1 MTKINQIW
9 DELANDKSFAKGLL
23 IRRYSGAVLPDV
35 YVAMQH
41 PEKLLCI
48 CISIS
53 DTIEVNIS
61 SFSNLQEIE
70 VDLYPSPTQT
80 GNNALIF
87 KLLNFQHKDI
97 FTVLCEDLITSL
109 SAETNEKKLVKEIL
123 NRFEKW
129 KSLFSKIGLQGLTPE
144 EQRGLFGELY
154 FLRKYLQG
162 NSNFLEVVNTWIGTE
177 RDVRDFQSGNWAV
190 EVKTTHGNNH
200 QKVHISSERQLD
212 TTNLANLFLYH
223 ISLEQMQNSGE
234 SLNDIVDSVL
244 ECLQSDALA
253 LNKFKS
259 KIYEVGY
266 FDMQRSL
273 YESIGYFIR
282 QNTFYK
288 VENDFPRIQESE
300 IRVGIGDVKYSI
312 ILSQCT
318 NFIVDEEIILET
330 IIPKQ
335 IDFKWTTRN

>member
-1 MTKINQIW
+1 M
-9 DELANDKSFAKGLL
+9 
-23 IRRYSGAVLPDV
+23 
-35 YVAMQH
+35 
-41 PEKLLCI
+41 
-48 CISIS
+48 
-53 DTIEVNIS
+53 
-61 SFSNLQEIE
+61 
-70 VDLYPSPTQT
+70 
-80 GNNALIF
+80 
-87 KLLNFQHKDI
+87 
-97 FTVLCEDLITSL
+97 
-109 SAETNEKKLVKEIL
+109 VKEIL

-177 RDVRDFQSGNWAV
+177 REVRDFQSGTWAV

-212 TTNLANLFLYH
+212 TTNLDNLFLYH

-234 SLNDIVDSVL
+234 SLNDIVASVL

-266 FDMQRSL
+266 FDL
-273 YESIGYFIR
+273 
-282 QNTFYK
+282 
-288 VENDFPRIQESE
+288 
-300 IRVGIGDVKYSI
+300 
-312 ILSQCT
+312 
-318 NFIVDEEIILET
+318 
-330 IIPKQ
+330 
-335 IDFKWTTRN
+335 